1 MPKNGPE
8 WHALRGGD
16 VHKLDHLSYSN
27 SLKSIIKAMMS
38 HSPDL
43 RPSAHELLT
52 NFLQSEIELELKW
65 EKEQNAIL
73 RKKIRELEAKLK
85 IERKKSY

>member
-1 MPKNGPE
+1 
-8 WHALRGGD
+8 
-16 VHKLDHLSYSN
+16 
-27 SLKSIIKAMMS
+27 MMH
-38 HSPDL
+38 HSSDM

-73 RKKIRELEAKLK
+73 RKKIRELEGKLK